1 MRARAATN
9 PTSTRHF
16 SASRF
21 GPRVRNC
28 FVEVSLLPARVLS
41 KACANFF
48 LTFTT
53 SGESSGPGGNT
64 TEPRGAKEGNEK
76 WEMPEKF

>member
-1 MRARAATN
+1 MRHA
-9 PTSTRHF
+9 
-16 SASRF
+16 
-21 GPRVRNC
+21 
-28 FVEVSLLPARVLS
+28 LI
-41 KACANFF
+41 FF

-76 WEMPEKF
+76 WEMPEIFLKKKQVVKTCLAGFKAISPNRC